1 MTSAAGT
8 NKNSACGSTN
18 RLISQGQA
26 TRSTFAFARVT
37 YFMMDQ
43 CTPTLTLPHKRGG
56 KCELIWAAEAM
67 GLTQGLA
74 VETRGLTKR
83 YSTGVLAVVDLNLQ
97 VRTGEVYGFLGPNG
111 AGKTTTLRML
121 SGLLRPTSGTAT
133 VAGGSPGSPG
143 SLARMGAM
151 VETPAFYPYLSG
163 RDNLR
168 VVARYAGVPRSRIE
182 PVLRQVDLTDRARHK
197 FRTYSTG
204 MKQRLGVAA
213 ALLKGPDL
221 LILDEPT
228 SGLDPQGTI
237 EMRALIKELKQGG
250 RTVLLSSHL
259 LNEVE
264 LTCDRVGVIAK
275 GKLVA
280 EGTVDELRARS
291 GGRPLP
297 APPTPPGPAPP
308 RVGSPPASRH
318 EPGVAGPH
326 LVNVHPPH
334 AAVRPLRPLP
344 PP

>member
-1 MTSAAGT
+1 MGALGGGPMA
-8 NKNSACGSTN
+8 
-18 RLISQGQA
+18 QA
-26 TRSTFAFARVT
+26 
-37 YFMMDQ
+37 
-43 CTPTLTLPHKRGG
+43 
-56 KCELIWAAEAM
+56 
-67 GLTQGLA
+67 LA
-74 VETRGLTKR
+74 VETHGLSKR
-83 YSTGVLAVVDLNLQ
+83 YSTGVMAVHDLTLS
-97 VRTGEVYGFLGPNG
+97 VKTGEVYGFLGPNG
-111 AGKTTTLRML
+111 AGKTTTLRLL
-121 SGLLRPTSGTAT
+121 SGLLHPTSGTAV
-133 VAGGSPGSPG
+133 VAGGAPGSPS

-168 VVARYAGVPRSRIE
+168 VVARYASVAESRIE
-182 PVLRQVDLTDRARHK
+182 PVLKLVDLTDRARHK
-197 FRTYSTG
+197 FKTYSTG

-237 EMRALIKELKQGG
+237 EMRALIKELKTGG

-291 GGRPLP
+291 GGIALLVRATPLEQARRLLESLLQP
-297 APPTPPGPAPP
+297 DQVKVVEGALVLSVDPSQAASINRRLVSDGVDVSELRVSEQSLEAVFLDLTEPPHVGPA
-308 RVGSPPASRH
+308 H
-318 EPGVAGPH
+318 PGEGH
-326 LVNVHPPH
+326 T
-334 AAVRPLRPLP
+334 
-344 PP
+344 

>member
-1 MTSAAGT
+1 
-8 NKNSACGSTN
+8 
-18 RLISQGQA
+18 
-26 TRSTFAFARVT
+26 
-37 YFMMDQ
+37 
-43 CTPTLTLPHKRGG
+43 
-56 KCELIWAAEAM
+56 
-67 GLTQGLA
+67 
-74 VETRGLTKR
+74 
-83 YSTGVLAVVDLNLQ
+83 
-97 VRTGEVYGFLGPNG
+97 
-111 AGKTTTLRML
+111 
-121 SGLLRPTSGTAT
+121 
-133 VAGGSPGSPG
+133 
-143 SLARMGAM
+143 MGAM

-168 VVARYAGVPRSRIE
+168 VVARYAGVPKSRIE
-182 PVLRQVDLTDRARHK
+182 PVLKLVDLTDRARYK

-291 GGRPLP
+291 GGISLLVRATPLDQARRLVESLLKP
-297 APPTPPGPAPP
+297 EQVRIEGAALILSVDPSQAASINRRLVADGVDVSEL
-308 RVGSPPASRH
+308 RVSEQSLEDVFLELTESP
-318 EPGVAGPH
+318 
-326 LVNVHPPH
+326 HPN
-334 AAVRPLRPLP
+334 P
-344 PP
+344 PPQAGEGKGQSASGGGEGQSSGGGEGQTESPHPNPPPQAGEGSGRETT

>member
-1 MTSAAGT
+1 MA
-8 NKNSACGSTN
+8 
-18 RLISQGQA
+18 QA
-26 TRSTFAFARVT
+26 
-37 YFMMDQ
+37 
-43 CTPTLTLPHKRGG
+43 
-56 KCELIWAAEAM
+56 
-67 GLTQGLA
+67 LA
-74 VETRGLTKR
+74 VETHGLSKR
-83 YSTGVLAVVDLNLQ
+83 YSTGVMAVHDLTLS
-97 VRTGEVYGFLGPNG
+97 VKTGEVYGFLGPNG

-121 SGLLRPTSGTAT
+121 SGLLHPTSGTAI
-133 VAGGSPGSPG
+133 VAGAAPGSPP

-168 VVARYAGVPRSRIE
+168 VVARYASVNPSRID
-182 PVLRQVDLTDRARHK
+182 PVLKQVDLTDRERYK

-213 ALLKGPDL
+213 ALLKDPDL

-228 SGLDPQGTI
+228 SGLDPQGTV
-237 EMRALIKELKQGG
+237 EMRALIADLRREG

-291 GGRPLP
+291 GGRTLLVRATPLDQARRLLESLLKP
-297 APPTPPGPAPP
+297 DQVKVVEDAFVLSIDPSQAASINRRLVADGVDVSEL
-308 RVGSPPASRH
+308 RVSEQSLEAVFLELTESPQ
-318 EPGVAGPH
+318 AG
-326 LVNVHPPH
+326 
-334 AAVRPLRPLP
+334 AAQQGEATK
-344 PP
+344 

>member
-1 MTSAAGT
+1 
-8 NKNSACGSTN
+8 
-18 RLISQGQA
+18 
-26 TRSTFAFARVT
+26 
-37 YFMMDQ
+37 
-43 CTPTLTLPHKRGG
+43 
-56 KCELIWAAEAM
+56 M
-67 GLTQGLA
+67 GLKQSLA

-83 YSTGVLAVVDLNLQ
+83 YSTGVLAVADLNLL

-121 SGLLRPTSGTAT
+121 SGLLRQTSGSAT
-133 VAGGSPGSPG
+133 VAGGVPGSPG

-182 PVLRQVDLTDRARHK
+182 PVLQQVDMTDRARHK

-213 ALLKGPDL
+213 ALLKEPEL

-228 SGLDPQGTI
+228 SGLDPQGTV
-237 EMRALIKELKQGG
+237 EMRELIKELRHGG

-275 GKLVA
+275 GQLVA
-280 EGTVDELRARS
+280 EGTVDELRAGS
-291 GGRPLP
+291 GGSALLIRATPLDQARRLVESLVKP
-297 APPTPPGPAPP
+297 EQVRVEGDALLLSLDPSQAASINRRLVSDGVDVSELRVSEQSLEDVFLQLTETPTLP
-308 RVGSPPASRH
+308 SPASGG
-318 EPGVAGPH
+318 GVKAESPQQGGGK
-326 LVNVHPPH
+326 
-334 AAVRPLRPLP
+334 
-344 PP
+344 

>member
-1 MTSAAGT
+1 MA
-8 NKNSACGSTN
+8 
-18 RLISQGQA
+18 QA
-26 TRSTFAFARVT
+26 
-37 YFMMDQ
+37 
-43 CTPTLTLPHKRGG
+43 
-56 KCELIWAAEAM
+56 
-67 GLTQGLA
+67 LA
-74 VETRGLTKR
+74 VETHGLTKR
-83 YSTGVLAVVDLNLQ
+83 YSTGVLAVNDLDLR

-111 AGKTTTLRML
+111 AGKTTTLRLL
-121 SGLLRPTSGTAT
+121 SGLLHPTSGSAL
-133 VAGGSPGSPG
+133 VAGALPGSPA

-168 VVARYAGVPRSRIE
+168 VVARYAGVPTSRIE
-182 PVLRQVDLTDRARHK
+182 PVLKLVDLTDRARHK
-197 FRTYSTG
+197 FKTYSTG

-291 GGRPLP
+291 GGRTLRIRATPLDQAQRLLESFLTAPVRVVDGILFLSVDP
-297 APPTPPGPAPP
+297 AQAALINRRLVSEGIDVSELRVDEQSLEDVFLQLTETPT
-308 RVGSPPASRH
+308 
-318 EPGVAGPH
+318 
-326 LVNVHPPH
+326 
-334 AAVRPLRPLP
+334 
-344 PP
+344 